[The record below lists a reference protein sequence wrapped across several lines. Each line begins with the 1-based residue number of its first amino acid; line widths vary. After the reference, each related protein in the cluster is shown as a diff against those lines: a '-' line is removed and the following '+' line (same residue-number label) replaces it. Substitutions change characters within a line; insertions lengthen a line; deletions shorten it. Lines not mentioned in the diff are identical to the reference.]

1 MVEITYLLMDIWT
14 LAWSGQGCYSCGGG
28 VTDPS
33 LLRLITAGGREMAQ
47 LEPFNKPASP
57 HKDWRSTP
65 GDLSQFAAGE

>member
-1 MVEITYLLMDIWT
+1 M
-14 LAWSGQGCYSCGGG
+14 
-28 VTDPS
+28 TDPS

-65 GDLSQFAAGE
+65 GDLSHFAAGE